1 MPHPTKIML
10 IRHAERPA
18 KVGSPY
24 GMTPDGNQDV
34 NSLST
39 VGWQRAGALVTLFD
53 PATGPPQGSRLAV
66 PTALFATDVAHFSE
80 SKREQQTITP
90 LASRLGIDVTAKYPK
105 QDSKEAV
112 KDVLASDGIV
122 LICWDHKFLPT
133 VANAILGN
141 TTTSPQK
148 WKRKRFDL
156 VWVFDWNSST
166 ESYSFTQI
174 PQELLSGDKKKLMKV
189 KASS

>member
-24 GMTPDGNQDV
+24 GMTPDGKQDV
-34 NSLST
+34 NSLSI

-53 PATGPPQGSRLAV
+53 PAKGPLQDSRLAV
-66 PTALFATDVAHFSE
+66 PTALFATDVGNFSE

-90 LASRLGIDVTAKYPK
+90 LASKLGVDVDTKYVK

-112 KDVLASDGIV
+112 KDVLASDGIA
-122 LICWDHKFLPT
+122 LICWDHKFLPA
-133 VANAILGN
+133 VANAILGD
-141 TTTSPQK
+141 TTAAPQK
-148 WKRKRFDL
+148 WKRKRFDV
-156 VWVFDWNSST
+156 VWVFDWDTST
-166 ESYSFTQI
+166 ESYSFSQV
-174 PQELLSGDKKKLMKV
+174 PQQLLPGD
-189 KASS
+189 SSKRIKPKHSS